1 MDYNLGM
8 KTILHHAIEIE
19 GTQRKLASALGVDFR
34 TVSHWAKHGLP
45 KGREQQLIR
54 LYGRRKLKTWAPTS
68 TTKET
73 K

>member
-1 MDYNLGM
+1 M

-19 GTQRKLASALGVDFR
+19 GTQRKLAVALGVDFR
-34 TVSHWAKHGLP
+34 TVSHWAQHGLP

-68 TTKET
+68 TTQEAA
-73 K
+73 

>member
-1 MDYNLGM
+1 M
-8 KTILHHAIEIE
+8 KTILQHSIDIE

-54 LYGRRKLKTWAPTS
+54 MYGRRKLKTWAPTS
-68 TTKET
+68 TTEET

>member
-1 MDYNLGM
+1 M

-19 GTQRKLASALGVDFR
+19 GTQRKLASSLGVDFR